1 MGSFQGTCQK
11 GQQVTSPAL
20 EVVLGPG
27 SLAGKAPLFS
37 GVTLAQNQVAV
48 LSQQTT

>member
-11 GQQVTSPAL
+11 GRQVTSPVL
-20 EVVLGPG
+20 EVVLGVG

-37 GVTLAQNQVAV
+37 GGTPVQNQVAV